1 MKIAIRFA
9 ALVIALALVGCS
21 SQIVSVPIN
30 PYVDAGLPSRRIGA
44 VAVLPFVVPEYL
56 QFKDGAEAVSVDATN
71 RFIEELARDGAYRQ
85 VDGAKV
91 RDAIAASYPTPRDW
105 IFKGTQADAARIAR
119 QVGADAA
126 IFGRI
131 TKYIHGNLTDS
142 EFEMEVTCVDTSGN
156 LRLWTVRQTLI
167 GRGGKRWLAE
177 PDIAPSPEVLS
188 EHASVAAADQV
199 ARIQLAGGPIDVVG
213 TSHRRAWGYG
223 VLAGGVFLTATG
235 GYFFAMSEDSYSRYR
250 DADTD
255 VDLAR
260 YKKQTEEYD
269 NAWQITGAVGVAA
282 IGTGIYLILTDQTLR
297 SADAEAGTKF
307 VWSPGVVTKSG
318 APGVVALWRFE

>member
-1 MKIAIRFA
+1 MF
-9 ALVIALALVGCS
+9 ALAFALAGCS
-21 SQIVSVPIN
+21 SQIVNVPIN
-30 PYVDAGLPSRRIGA
+30 PYVDAALPSRRVAA

-56 QFKDGAEAVSVDATN
+56 QFKDGAEAVSVDTTN
-71 RFIEELARDGAYRQ
+71 RFIEQIARDGVYRQ

-105 IFKGTQADAARIAR
+105 IFKGTQAEAARIAR

-156 LRLWTVRQTLI
+156 VRLWTVRQTLI

-177 PDIAPSPEVLS
+177 PDIAPSPAVLS
-188 EHASVAAADQV
+188 EHAGVAAADQV
-199 ARIQLAGGPIDVVG
+199 KRIQQAGGPIDVVG
-213 TSHRRAWGYG
+213 SSHRRAWGYG

-269 NAWQITGAVGVAA
+269 NAWQITGGLGVAA

-297 SADAEAGTKF
+297 AADAEPAPRF
-307 VWSPGVVTKSG
+307 AWSPGLVTRDG

>member
-1 MKIAIRFA
+1 MKRALRIALCVA
-9 ALVIALALVGCS
+9 ALALAGCS
-21 SQIVSVPIN
+21 SQIVNVPIN
-30 PYVDAGLPSRRIGA
+30 PYVDSALPSRRIGA

-71 RFIEELARDGAYRQ
+71 RFIEELARDGVYRQ

-105 IFKGTQADAARIAR
+105 IFKGTQAEAARIAR

-126 IFGRI
+126 VFGRI

-156 LRLWTVRQTLI
+156 VRLWTVRQTVI

-177 PDIAPSPEVLS
+177 PDIAPSPAVLS

-199 ARIQLAGGPIDVVG
+199 ARIQAAGGPIDVVG

-223 VLAGGVFLTATG
+223 VLAGGVVMTAAG
-235 GYFFAMSEDSYSRYR
+235 GYFFAMSEDSYGRYR

-269 NAWQITGAVGVAA
+269 NAWQITGGLGVAA
-282 IGTGIYLILTDQTLR
+282 IGTGLYLILTDQTMR
-297 SADAEAGTKF
+297 SADAEPTRRFA
-307 VWSPGVVTKSG
+307 WSPAMIAPDAQGVMAV
-318 APGVVALWRFE
+318 WRFR